1 MSTLTGKKIANTY
14 KDLLQI
20 SNSNAGVD
28 GTLRTVEDGE
38 GTNTPLQ
45 LSNSA
50 VNINGPSA
58 LQLNG
63 VTLTATA
70 SVLNAVADLTG
81 ANGMVAV
88 SGGQVYGRTLVG
100 NTGIVITND
109 KGTEGNPTFTIAT
122 SIATSADVSA
132 LETSIANSNTK
143 IAIVSAFTSVNKAAI
158 TSINTVIDNL
168 DYATSA
174 ELATVSAL
182 TSVNK
187 AAITSINT
195 VLDNLDYATSAELA
209 TVSSTL
215 ATSIANH
222 LRLSGGTLTGQLVGT
237 SATFSGAVCATS
249 YYGDGSNLTG
259 ITASIPTSVSAYTV
273 NQLTV
278 VSGASF
284 LGKVSGT
291 SAVFTGNVSASSFYG
306 DGSNL
311 TGITVSLPTSV
322 VTSAQFASVSSRI
335 TSVSNFAVNLSATFA
350 TSINNSNTV
359 IAAVSA
365 LTSVNKAAITS
376 INTVIDNL
384 DYATSAELATVS
396 ALTSVN
402 KAAITSIN
410 TVLDNLD
417 YATSAELAAVSALT
431 SVNAAAI
438 TSINTVIDNLDYA
451 TSAELAAV
459 SALTSVNAAAITS
472 INTVIDNLDY
482 ATSAELATVSSTLA
496 TSIANHLRLTGGTLT
511 GQLIGTSA
519 TFSAVVSA
527 NEIDAIIGSF
537 STSVSVGA
545 NLNVVGAVSGTSGV
559 FTGTVSANQFTAPT
573 GSFSTNIATPRVSA
587 TGASAIL
594 TFATSGVDRMT
605 ITSAGNV
612 GIGTTPDAGVRLD
625 VRGGALQFLGTGG
638 NTGQLLTDASSL
650 TLKNVSNGAML
661 FGTNNTERMRI
672 EAGGNVG
679 IGTTAISSS
688 TKLEVFG
695 NSSEAHVGLRVNNVA
710 TDGFATLWLSSNTTN
725 DGIIRGGSTAP
736 AFTNQLAMLTGSAI
750 PITFSTNNT
759 ERMRISAG
767 GEVYIAGTTDQ
778 GPYNLQCNGTGVW
791 GAGAYVNGSD
801 ARIKHN
807 IAALASGLDVV
818 KKLNP
823 VTYQYVEEWSKD
835 QTIQTGFIAQDL
847 LEALAGQN
855 YVDGVVHQNNEY
867 MSVAYQNLIPILTK
881 AMQEQQEI
889 IESLKDRIAILE
901 GK

>member
-20 SNSNAGVD
+20 SNNNAGVD

-81 ANGMVAV
+81 ANGMIAV

-100 NTGIVITND
+100 STGIVITND

-143 IAIVSAFTSVNKAAI
+143 IAIVSALTSVNKAAI

-174 ELATVSAL
+174 ELAAVSAL

-187 AAITSINT
+187 AAITSINA
-195 VLDNLDYATSAELA
+195 VIDSFDFATSAELA
-209 TVSSTL
+209 TVSSAL

-222 LRLSGGTLTGQLVGT
+222 LRLSGGTLTGQLIGTSATFSGAVCATTFYGNGSNLTGITASIPASTATSAQLASVSSRITSVSNFAVNLSATFATSINNSNTVIAAVSALTSVNKAAITSINTVIDNLDFATSAELAAVSALTSINKAAITSINTVIDNLDYATSAELAAVSALTSVNKAAITSINTVIDNLDYATSAELAAVSSNLATSIANHLRLSGGTLTGQLAGT

-259 ITASIPTSVSAYTV
+259 ITASIP
-273 NQLTV
+273 
-278 VSGASF
+278 ASI
-284 LGKVSGT
+284 
-291 SAVFTGNVSASSFYG
+291 A
-306 DGSNL
+306 
-311 TGITVSLPTSV
+311 
-322 VTSAQFASVSSRI
+322 TSAQLASVSSRI

-384 DYATSAELATVS
+384 DYATSAELAAVS

-402 KAAITSIN
+402 K
-410 TVLDNLD
+410 
-417 YATSAELAAVSALT
+417 
-431 SVNAAAI
+431 AAI

-459 SALTSVNAAAITS
+459 SALTSVNKDAITSINTVVAAVSALTSVNKAAITS
-472 INTVIDNLDY
+472 INTVINNLDY

-511 GQLIGTSA
+511 GQLVGTSA

-527 NEIDAIIGSF
+527 NELDAVLGSF

-545 NLNVVGAVSGTSGV
+545 NLNVVGAVSGTSAI
-559 FTGTVSANQFTAPT
+559 FTGIVSTSSLFDSKGELRLIPPNSQTAAYTLLATDAGKVITTTSGGVTVPQNIFVAGNAISIYNNSANNQTITQGTSVTMYLGGTATT
-573 GSFSTNIATPRVSA
+573 GNRTLAQRGIATV
-587 TGASAIL
+587 L
-594 TFATSGVDRMT
+594 CVTSNIFV
-605 ITSAGNV
+605 
-612 GIGTTPDAGVRLD
+612 
-625 VRGGALQFLGTGG
+625 
-638 NTGQLLTDASSL
+638 
-650 TLKNVSNGAML
+650 
-661 FGTNNTERMRI
+661 
-672 EAGGNVG
+672 
-679 IGTTAISSS
+679 IS
-688 TKLEVFG
+688 
-695 NSSEAHVGLRVNNVA
+695 
-710 TDGFATLWLSSNTTN
+710 
-725 DGIIRGGSTAP
+725 
-736 AFTNQLAMLTGSAI
+736 
-750 PITFSTNNT
+750 
-759 ERMRISAG
+759 
-767 GEVYIAGTTDQ
+767 
-778 GPYNLQCNGTGVW
+778 
-791 GAGAYVNGSD
+791 GAG
-801 ARIKHN
+801 
-807 IAALASGLDVV
+807 
-818 KKLNP
+818 
-823 VTYQYVEEWSKD
+823 
-835 QTIQTGFIAQDL
+835 
-847 LEALAGQN
+847 
-855 YVDGVVHQNNEY
+855 
-867 MSVAYQNLIPILTK
+867 LT
-881 AMQEQQEI
+881 
-889 IESLKDRIAILE
+889 
-901 GK
+901 